1 MEKKF
6 LAEGADEDKKK
17 GAFSFDQVSY
27 LYNADPGES
36 DGEVNEF
43 IKEDKTSLLVH
54 GPAGSGKSTASR
66 KIEEYLWELYEKTP
80 DKDIKL
86 IPIVI

>member
-1 MEKKF
+1 M
-6 LAEGADEDKKK
+6 
-17 GAFSFDQVSY
+17 
-27 LYNADPGES
+27 
-36 DGEVNEF
+36 
-43 IKEDKTSLLVH
+43 H

-86 IPIVI
+86 IPIVIQLPLLQDPKHSAMYEALKSDNYKFD